1 LAKKTPHTKGKN
13 MRYTTQKQYKKVTK
27 AEARKTL
34 QSYLKLKAEI
44 KEREEAAKS
53 LMEQLTQ
60 QCGFEESV
68 IDGHKLH
75 FVERASVSY
84 SSAVKDLMPNAD
96 LSKYTNYSSYWRIG

>member
-1 LAKKTPHTKGKN
+1 MK
-13 MRYTTQKQYKKVTK
+13 YTTQKQYKKVTK

-34 QSYLKLKAEI
+34 QNYLKLKVEI
-44 KEREEAAKS
+44 KEREEAAKL

-84 SSAVKDLMPNAD
+84 SSAVKDLMPHAD
-96 LSKYTNYSSYWRIG
+96 LSKYTNYLSYWRIG